1 MNEWCMTQ
9 GTVLRV
15 WGLRGE
21 DWKLQKPL
29 RSSKSFL
36 GAVPNADLGRE
47 RRAGWTL
54 RTQLEQVTSPSEP
67 HLTPGPSLT
76 DRSPP
81 LSVSKDEYLA
91 DLYHF
96 ATKEDSYANYFIN
109 VSPRLGSSHPELWS
123 TPEPE
128 ATEAPCEP
136 VGEKGLPSRR
146 EARLPS
152 LSPVPTAHGDSGR
165 LPSQVSELAGHS
177 PGGAEGEPQPSR

>member
-1 MNEWCMTQ
+1 MNEWCVTQ

-21 DWKLQKPL
+21 DWKLQNPPGVQRVSCELSPVKPWQREESWL
-29 RSSKSFL
+29 EPSMHSLSKLPAPLSL
-36 GAVPNADLGRE
+36 
-47 RRAGWTL
+47 
-54 RTQLEQVTSPSEP
+54 TSP
-67 HLTPGPSLT
+67 LGPSLT

-128 ATEAPCEP
+128 ASEAPSEP
-136 VGEKGLPSRR
+136 VGEKGLLSWRW
-146 EARLPS
+146 ARLPS
-152 LSPVPTAHGDSGR
+152 LPAVPTAHGDSGR
-165 LPSQVSELAGHS
+165 LPPQVSELAGRS
-177 PGGAEGEPQPSR
+177 PG